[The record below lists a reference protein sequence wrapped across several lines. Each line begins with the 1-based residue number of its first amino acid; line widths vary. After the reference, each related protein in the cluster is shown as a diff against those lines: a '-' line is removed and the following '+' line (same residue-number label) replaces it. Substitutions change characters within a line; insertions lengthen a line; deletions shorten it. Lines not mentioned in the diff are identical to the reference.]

1 MQEPTATGPNGQK
14 IVYRNGKWQPLTG
27 AAPQQRAPINT
38 GVNPSV
44 ITQRDAQAQRREEFQ
59 YRQQRD
65 ATEDARKNQEQSE
78 KTAKLA
84 SAQED
89 AAYQLSNVIEKI
101 GKLRADVKDNSW
113 FPGLG
118 ETGWLGAR
126 LGSIE
131 GTPAYSLRK
140 DLGTVDA
147 TQVLQ
152 AMTRLKEL
160 SPTGSTG
167 FGALSAPELELLKSS
182 VARLDP
188 NMDQET
194 FLANLDQAEKVYKD
208 MLARIQGS
216 SKPAPKA
223 APKAAPKRPADIDA
237 LMKKYGNR

>member
-14 IVYRNGKWQPLTG
+14 IVYRNGKWQPLTTS
-27 AAPQQRAPINT
+27 APQPRAPLNT

-44 ITQRDAQAQRREEFQ
+44 VTQRDAQAQRREEFQ

-65 ATEDARKNQEQSE
+65 AAEDARKNQEQAD
-78 KTAKLA
+78 KAAKLTA
-84 SAQED
+84 AQED
-89 AAYQLSNVIEKI
+89 AAYQLRNVIEKI
-101 GKLRADVKDNSW
+101 GTIRADVKDNKW

-131 GTPAYSLRK
+131 GSPAYSLRK

-194 FLANLDQAEKVYKD
+194 FLANLAQAEKVYKD
-208 MLARIQGS
+208 MLARIDGGG
-216 SKPAPKA
+216 AKA
-223 APKAAPKRPADIDA
+223 APKGWGKAKVIR
-237 LMKKYGNR
+237 